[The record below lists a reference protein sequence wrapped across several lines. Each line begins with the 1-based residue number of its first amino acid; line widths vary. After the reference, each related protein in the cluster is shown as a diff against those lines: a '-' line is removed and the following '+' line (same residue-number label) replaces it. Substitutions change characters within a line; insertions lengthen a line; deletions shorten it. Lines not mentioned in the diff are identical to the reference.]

1 MIGAREMRR
10 CRCVFALLAASV
22 FGSAVADADEARPK
36 KRSVPALQKPI
47 PGLQKPVPG
56 LDAGDE
62 GTVKTKPSLQKE
74 SDAAFTF
81 FLNVKEQLVQQ
92 CIYRP
97 SEVQVVTGSLNAL
110 ARDLDPEF
118 APYFPEKMPKT
129 FSEAFEKYQQALRKL
144 WSTDAM
150 EKRPLQEIVE
160 QSVRAY
166 CHTLDRY
173 SDYDDLASS
182 LREKALKKA
191 DYVGVGMTIE
201 RTAEGFGCYPFPGGP
216 TDLAGCI
223 SGDRLLEVDGK
234 SVRGRNA
241 ADVGSMFPGVAGTT
255 VRVKVRHASD
265 NKEEVLEV
273 KRGPISTSFISVEQG
288 NGRATVRL
296 RWLTDA
302 TVKDL
307 RTFLRATRP
316 GQPLTIDFRGC
327 HGGELQAAVAVA
339 ELFLPAGAIICTI
352 ETRAGKEVF
361 RSANATPFR
370 ATPLIILQDKGTMS
384 GAELVTVAL
393 VTSPE
398 VRAESRGERSYGK
411 GVVLSEV
418 EVVGGG
424 RLRYAD
430 GRIYGPHG
438 EFWDGEG
445 LPPSVEETRA
455 K

>member
-1 MIGAREMRR
+1 MPAGARE
-10 CRCVFALLAASV
+10 VTQ
-22 FGSAVADADEARPK
+22 E
-36 KRSVPALQKPI
+36 
-47 PGLQKPVPG
+47 
-56 LDAGDE
+56 
-62 GTVKTKPSLQKE
+62 E
-74 SDAAFTF
+74 SDSAFRL
-81 FLNVKEQLVQQ
+81 FLNIKEDLVQN

-97 SEVQVVTGSLNAL
+97 SDVKIVTGALNGL
-110 ARDLDPEF
+110 ARELDPEF
-118 APYFPEKMPKT
+118 APYFPETLSST
-129 FSEAFEKYQQALRKL
+129 FPAAFDEYQKALRKL
-144 WSTDAM
+144 VRTKALGT
-150 EKRPLQEIVE
+150 RTLQDLVE
-160 QSVRAY
+160 QSLRAF

-173 SDYDDLASS
+173 SDYDDHASS
-182 LREKALKKA
+182 VREKALKKA
-191 DYVGVGMTIE
+191 DYVGAGMTIE
-201 RTAEGFGCYPFPGGP
+201 RTAEGFGCFPFPGGP
-216 TDLAGCI
+216 ADLAGCI

-241 ADVGSMFPGVAGTT
+241 ADVGSMFPGAEGST

-265 NKEEVLEV
+265 RKEEVLEI

-288 NGRATVRL
+288 KGRATVRL
-296 RWLTDA
+296 RWLTEA

-307 RTFLRATRP
+307 RTFLRAARP
-316 GQPLTIDFRGC
+316 DEPLTIDFRGC
-327 HGGELQAAVAVA
+327 HGGELRAAVAVA
-339 ELFLPAGAIICTI
+339 EIFLPAGATICTI

-370 ATPLIILQDKGTMS
+370 AKPLIILQDKGTMS

-411 GVVLSEV
+411 GVTLSEV

-445 LPPSVEETRA
+445 LPSSVEETRA

>member
-1 MIGAREMRR
+1 MTAARGLRR
-10 CRCVFALLAASV
+10 HRWVLALLAAAALATPA
-22 FGSAVADADEARPK
+22 GARE
-36 KRSVPALQKPI
+36 LM
-47 PGLQKPVPG
+47 
-56 LDAGDE
+56 
-62 GTVKTKPSLQKE
+62 QKE
-74 SDAAFTF
+74 SDSAFRF
-81 FLNVKEQLVQQ
+81 FLNVKEELVQR

-97 SEVQVVTGSLNAL
+97 SEVKIVAESLNGL
-110 ARDLDPEF
+110 ARELDPEF
-118 APYFPEKMPKT
+118 APYFPEKLPAT
-129 FSEAFEKYQQALRKL
+129 FREAFEKYQVAIRKL
-144 WSTDAM
+144 ARTEAM
-150 EKRPLQEIVE
+150 EKRTIQEIVE
-160 QSVRAY
+160 QSLRAY
-166 CHTLDRY
+166 CRTLDRY

-182 LREKALKKA
+182 IREKALKKP

-201 RTAEGFGCYPFPGGP
+201 RTAEGFGCFPFPGGP
-216 TDLAGCI
+216 ADLAGCI
-223 SGDRLLEVDGK
+223 SGDRLLEVNGT

-241 ADVGSMFPGVAGTT
+241 ADVGSMFPGSEGTS
-255 VRVKVRHASD
+255 VRIRVRHASD
-265 NKEEVLEV
+265 GKEETLEV

-307 RTFLRATRP
+307 RAFLRATRP

-327 HGGELQAAVAVA
+327 HGGELTAAVAVA
-339 ELFLPAGAIICTI
+339 ELFLPAGATICTI

-411 GVVLSEV
+411 GVTLSEV

-424 RLRYAD
+424 RLRFAD

-445 LPPSVEETRA
+445 LPPSIEETRA